1 MTAKK
6 STQIRKDKKRVES
19 LLTYL
24 KSISSENDLEKF
36 AQDCETTTGNLMQ
49 IAYGGSV
56 SAKLSKKI
64 YEKSEKKVFLAELRP
79 DIFS

>member
-6 STQIRKDKKRVES
+6 SQIRESKKRVES
-19 LLTYL
+19 LLTFL
-24 KSISSENDLEKF
+24 KGKASEKEVEKF
-36 AQDCETTTGNLMQ
+36 ADECGTTTGNLMQ

-56 SAKLSKKI
+56 SARLSKTI
-64 YEKSEKKVFLAELRP
+64 FEKSNSKVLLSELRP